1 MKTQQSGFTLIE
13 IAIVLVIIGL
23 ILGGVLKGQEL
34 ITQAKIRNV
43 ANDFNGISAAYYSYQ
58 DRYRA
63 MPGDDPNAAS
73 RWTTS
78 TSGGGNATLTGYF
91 DATPASANP
100 TATEETNL
108 FWQHLRLAGL
118 VAGPTSGAGSGNP
131 PQNAVGG
138 VTGVQSGPL
147 LNLNGLVICSTNLPG
162 KVANAIDSQFDD
174 GNPQKGQVRAEKQA
188 TTSTLPKNAD
198 PSITAYVDDGSTL
211 YVVCKN
217 M

>member
-1 MKTQQSGFTLIE
+1 MIE

-43 ANDFNGISAAYYSYQ
+43 ANDFNGVSAAYYSYQ

-63 MPGDDPNAAS
+63 MPGDDPNAKS
-73 RWTTS
+73 RWTAS
-78 TSGGGNATLTGYF
+78 QNGGGNNAITGNY
-91 DATPASANP
+91 DAIPAGTDP
-100 TATEETNL
+100 TTAEESNL

-118 VAGPTSGAGSGNP
+118 VAGPTSGAGSGNA

-138 VTGVQSGPL
+138 VTGVQSGPAL
-147 LNLNGLVICSTNLPG
+147 GLNGLVICSSNLPG

-174 GNPQKGQVRAEKQA
+174 GKPQSGQVRAIPQQA
-188 TTSTLPKNAD
+188 SPLLAAVPATV
-198 PSITAYVDDGSTL
+198 TAYVDDGSTL

>member
-1 MKTQQSGFTLIE
+1 MKNQQGGFTLIE

-34 ITQAKIRNV
+34 ITSAKIRNV

-78 TSGGGNATLTGYF
+78 KSGDGNAVINGKFDDTVTG
-91 DATPASANP
+91 DP
-100 TATEETNL
+100 TSTQESNL

-118 VAGPTSGAGSGNP
+118 VAGPTSGAGSGNQ

-138 VTGVQSGPL
+138 ITGVQSGPAL
-147 LNLNGLVICSTNLPG
+147 GLNGLVICSTNLPG

-174 GNPQKGQVRAEKQA
+174 GKPNSGQVRAVPQPNA
-188 TTSTLPKNAD
+188 GALQTTTPANSPD
-198 PSITAYVDDGSTL
+198 AYVDDGSTL

>member
-1 MKTQQSGFTLIE
+1 MKTHQSGFTLIE

-34 ITQAKIRNV
+34 ITSAKIRNV

-63 MPGDDPNAAS
+63 MPGDDPNAAG

-78 TSGGGNATLTGYF
+78 KNGDGNATIAGKFDNAVTG
-91 DATPASANP
+91 DPTSAQ
-100 TATEETNL
+100 ESNL
-108 FWQHLRLAGL
+108 LWQHLRLAGL
-118 VAGPTSGAGSGNP
+118 VAGPTTGAGSGNQ

-138 VTGVQSGPL
+138 ITGVQSGPAL
-147 LNLNGLVICSTNLPG
+147 GLNGLVICTTNLPG

-174 GNPQKGQVRAEKQA
+174 GIPNTGQVRAEPQPAAGALA
-188 TTSTLPKNAD
+188 TAAPT
-198 PSITAYVDDGSTL
+198 ITAYIDDGSTL
-211 YVVCKN
+211 YAQCKN